1 MPNGIRFT
9 TGSTVS
15 GSLRRGNMLIG
26 NNTADYGSSFF
37 NGITPP
43 SGGYTI
49 YQNKATQGPSIYVVS
64 SDAQLVDVTNK
75 QVAGTTASP
84 ASFTTAAQCLNYYA
98 TQSDKLCVNF
108 DYEGIVTNGLV
119 LNLDAGFDPSYP
131 NTGSTWY
138 DLSGNSNNGTLT
150 NGPTFNLANSG
161 SIVFDGTND
170 YSEITSRNTNLEFQP
185 TSGYSCMVFYKSP
198 SPNFDGALIANMVNS
213 SPYSGWDI
221 YFNNPS
227 ISNTIAMHLISSWSS
242 NAIKIAVNYNYSTYA
257 NQWLSFG
264 YTYDGSCPTTEADS
278 LNSVDFYLN
287 GALYTSGKQ
296 LGQPGGVGKGFST
309 STTTITYNSS
319 QRFRVASRWLLSSV
333 SAPSA
338 PTVGVVLLYNKKLTA
353 AEMLQN
359 HNALKGRFGL

>member
-49 YQNKATQGPSIYVVS
+49 YQNKATQGPSIYVVN
-64 SDAQLVDVTNK
+64 SDAQLVDVTNR

-138 DLSGNSNNGTLT
+138 DLSGNTRNGTLT
-150 NGPTFNLANSG
+150 NGPTFNSSNSG
-161 SIVFDGTND
+161 SIVFDGVDDYTSVNTTIGNAISSISTTSFWLYRSTTFNTSNTAVGQFLFGSYTND
-170 YSEITSRNTNLEFQP
+170 SNRGIIYFASD
-185 TSGYSCMVFYKSP
+185 SGYVGTLGSLLVNGGSITGRVYTQQNSWAIGWYNIVFTRSP
-198 SPNFDGALIANMVNS
+198 SSYKIYVNGVDMPLTTVVSPN
-213 SPYSGWDI
+213 
-221 YFNNPS
+221 
-227 ISNTIAMHLISSWSS
+227 NTIAFPANPTRTLIGANFFSSLNVYGYLTGRIA
-242 NAIKIAVNYNYSTYA
+242 NALFYNRVLSATEVTQNYNA
-257 NQWLSFG
+257 Q
-264 YTYDGSCPTTEADS
+264 
-278 LNSVDFYLN
+278 
-287 GALYTSGKQ
+287 
-296 LGQPGGVGKGFST
+296 
-309 STTTITYNSS
+309 
-319 QRFRVASRWLLSSV
+319 
-333 SAPSA
+333 
-338 PTVGVVLLYNKKLTA
+338 
-353 AEMLQN
+353 
-359 HNALKGRFGL
+359 KGRFGL